1 MGNAITA
8 MRAVDLRDAI
18 RSRTLSCHEVMQASL
33 DQIARFNPTHNA
45 IIGLLTPEI
54 LLKKADACDAMVASG
69 APLPLLHGFPHAFK
83 DLTAT
88 ADMVCA
94 MGSPILRDFVPP
106 EDSILVERMRRSGAI
121 VIGKTNVPEFGLGSH
136 TFNPVHGTTRNA
148 YDPRLSAGGSSGGA
162 AVALALQMVPLAD
175 GSDMMGSL
183 RNPAGWN
190 HVCGFRPS
198 FGLVPSNGSRDVYF
212 HQLST
217 EGPMARNIEDLALL
231 LSAQV
236 GYDARAPLSL
246 EADPARYQALTPA
259 DMRGK
264 RIGWLGDMGGYLPM
278 EANVLDVCEAALA
291 HFTAMGCEISP
302 ALPDFDMGRVW
313 QSWIELRAFQVATS
327 LGAFYDNPVQRPLLR
342 VEAVYEIEAG
352 RRLSGQDV
360 AKASLERSL
369 WYQELR
375 RMFTRFDYLVLP
387 TAQTFAFDAQWRW
400 PKTIGGR
407 EMDSY
412 HRWMEVVVP
421 ASLVGLPTLAVPAG
435 FNSAGQAMGLQIIG
449 PGRTDLSVLQMGLGY
464 QEASGFAKIHPACL
478 DAA

>member
-1 MGNAITA
+1 MENAITA
-8 MRAVDLRDAI
+8 MRAVDLRRAI
-18 RSRTLSCHEVMQASL
+18 GARTLSCREVMQASL
-33 DQIARFNPTHNA
+33 DQIERFNPIHNA
-45 IIGLLTPEI
+45 ITGLIAPEI

-69 APLPLLHGFPHAFK
+69 APLPLLHGFPHALK

-94 MGSPILRDFVPP
+94 MGSPILRDFVPVA
-106 EDSILVERMRRSGAI
+106 DSIMVERMRRSGAI
-121 VIGKTNVPEFGLGSH
+121 FIGKTNVPEFGLGSH
-136 TFNPVHGTTRNA
+136 TFNPVHGITRNA
-148 YDPRLSAGGSSGGA
+148 FDPRLSAGGSSGGA
-162 AVALALQMVPLAD
+162 AVALAMRMVPLAD

-198 FGLVPSNGSRDVYF
+198 FGRVPINGSGDVYF
-212 HQLST
+212 HQLAT

-246 EADPARYQALTPA
+246 ETEPAFDQPLTPA

-264 RIGWLGDMGGYLPM
+264 RIGWLGDLGGYLPM
-278 EANVLDVCEAALA
+278 EAEVLAVCEAALV
-291 HFTAMGCEISP
+291 HFKAMGCEIAP
-302 ALPDFDMGRVW
+302 VTPDFDMNRVW
-313 QSWIELRAFQVATS
+313 QSWIELRAFQVAAS

-342 VEAVYEIEAG
+342 VEAIYEIEAG
-352 RRLSGQDV
+352 RRLSAQDV
-360 AKASLERSL
+360 ARASLERSI

-375 RMFTRFDYLVLP
+375 RLFTRYDYLVLP

-407 EMDSY
+407 AMDSY

-435 FNSAGQAMGLQIIG
+435 FNSSGQAMGLQIIG
-449 PGRTDLSVLQMGLGY
+449 PGRMDLSVLQIGLGY
-464 QEASGFAKIHPACL
+464 QEASGFTKIHPVGL